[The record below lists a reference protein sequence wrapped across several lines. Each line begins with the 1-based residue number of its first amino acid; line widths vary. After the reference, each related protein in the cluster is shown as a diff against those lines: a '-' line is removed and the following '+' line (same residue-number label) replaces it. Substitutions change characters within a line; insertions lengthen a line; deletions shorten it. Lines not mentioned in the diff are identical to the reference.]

1 MIFAVSGGLYGRIAR
16 ARITDKKPSGKV
28 QRTMSKVMKM
38 QEAISRFV
46 QSGDILFL
54 SGMQH
59 GEPSAAV
66 HEIVRQK
73 IDHLTL
79 VSALTATSNLL
90 LGEGLLDKV
99 VSGYFNQ
106 DLRSYVVHKAKEMGR
121 FPVFEEVSHFGLSM
135 ALMAGQMGVP
145 FLPIK
150 SQIASDMPKYNRNIT
165 TMQCPFTGETIGA
178 IRAIN
183 PDVGII
189 HVQRADADGNA
200 QKWGTMGVDAEGIN
214 ASRRVIV
221 TTEKIVDADVIRRD
235 PNRTIIPAF
244 RVSAVVEQ
252 PFGAHPMHLAGCYS
266 GDMWGYYADTGPQ
279 ESYETY
285 VEKLVYGVKDWD
297 EYLKKRAAMK
307 PAGYFQNFAI
317 KPVKSEPVTSG
328 F

>member
-1 MIFAVSGGLYGRIAR
+1 MN
-16 ARITDKKPSGKV
+16 
-28 QRTMSKVMKM
+28 KVMMMK
-38 QEAISRFV
+38 EAISKFV
-46 QSGDILFL
+46 KSGDILFL

-79 VSALTATSNLL
+79 VSALLATGNLL
-90 LGEGLLDKV
+90 VGEGLLDKMIT
-99 VSGYFNQ
+99 GYAAQ
-106 DLRSYVVHKAKEMGR
+106 DARSYSNAKAKAMNR
-121 FPVFEEVSHFGLSM
+121 LPVFEEYSHFGISM

-145 FLPIK
+145 FLPMK
-150 SQIASDMPKYNRNIT
+150 SQIGSDMPKYNKNIT
-165 TMQCPFTGETIGA
+165 SMQCPFTGVTIGA

-189 HVQRADADGNA
+189 HVQRADEDGNA
-200 QKWGTMGVDAEGIN
+200 QKWGTMGVDVEGIN
-214 ASRRVIV
+214 ASKKVIV

-235 PNRTIIPAF
+235 PNRTIIPGF

-266 GDMWGYYADTGPQ
+266 GDMWGYYFDTGPK
-279 ESYETY
+279 ENYDTY

-297 EYLKKRAAMK
+297 EYLKKRAEMK
-307 PAGYFQNFAI
+307 PAGYFENFKI
-317 KPVKSEPVTSG
+317 KPVKSEPIITG
-328 F
+328 Y

>member
-1 MIFAVSGGLYGRIAR
+1 
-16 ARITDKKPSGKV
+16 
-28 QRTMSKVMKM
+28 MSKVMTMK
-38 QEAISRFV
+38 EAISRFV
-46 QSGDILFL
+46 ASSDILFL

-59 GEPSAAV
+59 GEPAAAI

-79 VSALTATSNLL
+79 VSALVATANLL
-90 LGEGLLDKV
+90 IGEGLVDKMV
-99 VSGYFNQ
+99 TGYAAQ
-106 DLRSYVVHKAKEMGR
+106 DTRAYSLAKAKAMNR
-121 FPVFEEVSHFGLSM
+121 LPVFEECSHFGISM

-145 FLPIK
+145 FLPMK
-150 SQIASDMPKYNRNIT
+150 SQVGSEMPKYNKNIT
-165 TMQCPFTGETIGA
+165 SMKCPFTGETIGA

-200 QKWGTMGVDAEGIN
+200 QKWGTMGVDTEGIN
-214 ASRRVIV
+214 ASRKVIV
-221 TTEKIVDADVIRRD
+221 TTEKIVDSDIIRRD

-266 GDMWGYYADTGPQ
+266 GDMWGYYFDTGPK
-279 ESYETY
+279 ENYDTY

-297 EYLKKRAAMK
+297 EYLKKRAEMK
-307 PAGYFQNFAI
+307 PAGYFENFKI
-317 KPVKSEPVTSG
+317 KPVKSEPIITG

>member
-1 MIFAVSGGLYGRIAR
+1 
-16 ARITDKKPSGKV
+16 
-28 QRTMSKVMKM
+28 MSKVMMMK
-38 QEAISRFV
+38 EAISRFV
-46 QSGDILFL
+46 KSGDILFV

-79 VSALTATSNLL
+79 VSALLATGNLL
-90 LGEGLLDKV
+90 IGEGLVDKMIT
-99 VSGYFNQ
+99 GYCAQ
-106 DLRSYVVHKAKEMGR
+106 DERSYSNAKAKAMNR
-121 FPVFEEVSHFGLSM
+121 LPVFEKYSHFGISM

-145 FLPIK
+145 FLPMK
-150 SQIASDMPKYNRNIT
+150 SQIGSDMFKYNENIT
-165 TMQCPFTGETIGA
+165 SMQCPFTGVTIGA

-200 QKWGTMGVDAEGIN
+200 QKWGTMGVDLEGIN
-214 ASRRVIV
+214 ASKKIIV
-221 TTEKIVDADVIRRD
+221 TTEKIVDSDVIRRD
-235 PNRTIIPAF
+235 ANRTIIPGF

-266 GDMWGYYADTGPQ
+266 GDMWGYYFDTGPK
-279 ESYETY
+279 ENYDSY

-297 EYLKKRAAMK
+297 EYLKKRAEMK
-307 PAGYFQNFAI
+307 PAGYFENFKI
-317 KPVKSEPVTSG
+317 KPVKSEPIITG

>member
-1 MIFAVSGGLYGRIAR
+1 
-16 ARITDKKPSGKV
+16 
-28 QRTMSKVMKM
+28 MSKVMTMK
-38 QEAISRFV
+38 EAISRFV
-46 QSGDILFL
+46 ASSDILFL

-59 GEPSAAV
+59 GEPAAAI

-79 VSALTATSNLL
+79 VSALVATANLL
-90 LGEGLLDKV
+90 IGEGLVDKMV
-99 VSGYFNQ
+99 TGYAAQ
-106 DLRSYVVHKAKEMGR
+106 DTRAYSLAKAKAMNR
-121 FPVFEEVSHFGLSM
+121 LPVFEECSHFGISM

-145 FLPIK
+145 FLPMK
-150 SQIASDMPKYNRNIT
+150 SQVGSEMPKYNKNIT
-165 TMQCPFTGETIGA
+165 SMKCPFTGETIGA

-200 QKWGTMGVDAEGIN
+200 QKWGTMGVDTEGIN
-214 ASRRVIV
+214 ASRKVIV
-221 TTEKIVDADVIRRD
+221 TTEKIVASDVIRRD
-235 PNRTIIPAF
+235 ANRTIIPAF

-266 GDMWGYYADTGPQ
+266 GDMWGYYFDTGPK
-279 ESYETY
+279 ENYDTY

-297 EYLKKRAAMK
+297 EYLKKRAEMK
-307 PAGYFQNFAI
+307 PAGYFENFKI
-317 KPVKSEPVTSG
+317 KPVKSEPIITG